1 MWWLYSGEGQVEIII
16 NDSKENLKEN
26 PYYSP
31 KGTAEIS
38 ATIRDLKGAW
48 NFSTFLTFFSQQF
61 LQHLYIWLTYVTCTE
76 GRLILEKHSKLS

>member
-26 PYYSP
+26 QYYSP

-48 NFSTFLTFFSQQF
+48 TFSTFFPQQF
-61 LQHLYIWLTYVTCTE
+61 LQHLYIWLTYVACEE
-76 GRLILEKHSKLS
+76 GRLIL

>member
-1 MWWLYSGEGQVEIII
+1 MWWLYSGEGQVEIIR

-26 PYYSP
+26 QYYSL

-48 NFSTFLTFFSQQF
+48 TFSTFFPNNSFNTSTFGWPM
-61 LQHLYIWLTYVTCTE
+61 LPV
-76 GRLILEKHSKLS
+76 KKAD